1 MEHMAKGALGK
12 QGNIPWIEPLG
23 FVKVRFALVQM
34 ASPPLDTGQRFKN
47 PAVIRHELVCLLI
60 VTHRRVVILQEVGIA
75 ISFCQYG
82 LTEVRLKSNAAF
94 ASLPHPSPY
103 SP

>member
-1 MEHMAKGALGK
+1 MEHIAKGALSK
-12 QGNIPWIEPLG
+12 QGNIAWIEALG

-47 PAVIRHELVCLLI
+47 PAVIRQELVCLLI
-60 VTHRRVVILQEVGIA
+60 VTHRRVVILQEVGIE

-82 LTEVRLKSNAAF
+82 LTEVGLKSDGGCGC
-94 ASLPHPSPY
+94 LPCL
-103 SP
+103 